1 MSKKK
6 NISTDNIPKTII
18 YTSKLLQF
26 LSTNLTVKFAKK
38 LFTTPIKHKLPKREL
53 EMESNSSQELIH
65 VPSINKEIM
74 VYHYGNS
81 NKKVMLVHGW
91 SGRGTQLVKIADK
104 LLELD
109 YSTISFDA
117 PAHGKSSSNTTL
129 MTEFIASIL
138 ELEKLYGPFDFIIG
152 HSLGG
157 MSTLNAI
164 KRGLKVKKA
173 VIIGSGDSVNDI
185 LFDFVN
191 RLELNNKIA
200 IKMRESFEEEHQMD
214 MESFSAYIAAK
225 DVKVPVLV
233 VHDKDDEDVPYSAS
247 ENIHKHLNNSELL
260 LTENLGHRKILG
272 DKEVINLIAD
282 FISN

>member
-6 NISTDNIPKTII
+6 NISSDNIPKAII
-18 YTSKLLQF
+18 FTAKTLQF
-26 LSTNLTVKFAKK
+26 ISTDLAVKFAKK

-53 EMESNSSQELIH
+53 EMEANSIQEFVEI
-65 VPSINKEIM
+65 PSLSKKIR

-81 NKKVMLVHGW
+81 NKKVLLVHGW

-104 LLELD
+104 LLELG

-117 PAHGKSSSNTTL
+117 PAHGKSPGNSTL

-138 ELEKLYGPFDFIIG
+138 ELEKKFGSFEYIVG

-164 KRGLKVKKA
+164 KQGLKVKKA

-185 LFDFVN
+185 LHDFVSK
-191 RLELNNKIA
+191 LELKKNIA
-200 IKMRESFEEEHQMD
+200 IKMKDSFEKEYKMN
-214 MESFSAYIAAK
+214 MESFSAYVAAK

-233 VHDKDDEDVPYSAS
+233 VHDKHDEDVPYSAS
-247 ENIHKHLNNSELL
+247 ENIHKHLDNSELL

-272 DKEVINLIAD
+272 DKEVINNIVK

>member
-1 MSKKK
+1 
-6 NISTDNIPKTII
+6 
-18 YTSKLLQF
+18 
-26 LSTNLTVKFAKK
+26 
-38 LFTTPIKHKLPKREL
+38 
-53 EMESNSSQELIH
+53 MESNSVQELIMI
-65 VPSINKEIM
+65 PSINKKIM
-74 VYHYGNS
+74 TYKYGNS
-81 NKKVMLVHGW
+81 DKKVILVHGW

-104 LLELD
+104 LLELG

-117 PAHGKSSSNTTL
+117 PAHGKSPTNTTL

-138 ELEKLYGPFDFIIG
+138 ELEKLYGQFEYIVG

-164 KRGLKVKKA
+164 KQGLKVKKA

-191 RLELNNKIA
+191 RLELNKKIA
-200 IKMRESFEEEHQMD
+200 IKMRESFESEYEMN

-233 VHDKDDEDVPYSAS
+233 VHDKHDEDVPYSAS
-247 ENIHKHLNNSELL
+247 ENIHKHLDNSELL

-272 DKEVINLIAD
+272 DKEVINLVAD

>member
-1 MSKKK
+1 MSNKK
-6 NISTDNIPKTII
+6 NISTDNIPKAII

-26 LSTNLTVKFAKK
+26 LSTDLTVKFAKK

-53 EMESNSSQELIH
+53 GMESNSVQELIMI
-65 VPSINKEIM
+65 PTINKKIM
-74 VYHYGNS
+74 TYKYGNS
-81 NKKVMLVHGW
+81 DKKVILVHGW

-104 LLELD
+104 LLELG

-200 IKMRESFEEEHQMD
+200 IKMRESFENEYQMD
-214 MESFSAYIAAK
+214 MESFSAYVAAK

-247 ENIHKHLNNSELL
+247 ENIHKHLDNSELL

-272 DKEVINLIAD
+272 DKEVINLVAD